1 VRSLVVALV
10 LVISGLAYAQM
21 TDPPPRDD
29 VKWRVE
35 LSFDE
40 SWTGRTIGVS
50 WQRIPERLQGVL
62 VLRRA
67 LPPGQTIE
75 GRPIRAIDHH
85 GPLLIPTFLY
95 PSTKDVYHPAF
106 DARSHAIPAGAQV
119 GEWTVVAWADGD
131 PKHPILDDVTPGT
144 TYVYALIPATPGPD
158 AGTYAEFGDAILT
171 DSVTAT
177 ASTLYKLRYVVVAGV
192 TLVLAG
198 IVLLVRRFRR
208 RA

>member
-1 VRSLVVALV
+1 
-10 LVISGLAYAQM
+10 M

-29 VKWRVE
+29 VKWKVA
-35 LSFDE
+35 LSFDQ
-40 SWTGRTIGVS
+40 SWSGHTIGVS

-67 LPPGQTIE
+67 LPPGQAIE
-75 GRPIRAIDHH
+75 GRSIRAIDHH

-106 DARSHAIPAGAQV
+106 DARSHPIPPGTAV

-131 PKHPILDDVTPGT
+131 PKQPIRDEVSAGT

-158 AGTYAEFGDAILT
+158 PGTYAEFGDAVVT
-171 DSVTAT
+171 DSVTAE
-177 ASTLYKLRYVVVAGV
+177 ASTLYKLRYVLVAGV
-192 TLVLAG
+192 TLVLVAG
-198 IVLLVRRFRR
+198 VLLVRRFRR
-208 RA
+208 RG